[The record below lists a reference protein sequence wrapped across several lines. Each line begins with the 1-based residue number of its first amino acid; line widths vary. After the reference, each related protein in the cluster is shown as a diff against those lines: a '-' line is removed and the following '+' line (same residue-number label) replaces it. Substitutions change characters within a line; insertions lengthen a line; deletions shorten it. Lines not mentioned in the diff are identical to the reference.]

1 MPDSQL
7 KLTMAAG
14 TAMLF
19 IVTIIL
25 NELLFTRLEFAPG
38 INWIY
43 LPAGVR
49 LLCVLLFAEAG
60 ALGLLA
66 ASWLVCFFHFFPN
79 DPLRAFVGGILGA
92 LAPYLAYRALL
103 AAGMGASLRGMDGKH
118 LLGCALLF
126 SVASPAM
133 HHAWFALQGQQ
144 DELVHGFLVMA
155 SGDLAGT
162 LIVLYGAR
170 FALRAFAP
178 HPSHRQ

>member
-14 TAMLF
+14 TVVLF
-19 IVTIIL
+19 IATIIL
-25 NELLFTRLEFAPG
+25 NELLFARLEFAPG

-60 ALGLLA
+60 AAGLLV

-79 DPLRAFVGGILGA
+79 DPVRSFVGGVLAA
-92 LAPYLAYRALL
+92 LAPYLAYQVLL
-103 AAGMGASLRGMDGKH
+103 ASGMRASLRGMDGKR
-118 LLGCALLF
+118 LLGCAALF
-126 SVASPAM
+126 AFASPAM
-133 HHAWFALQGQQ
+133 HHAWFALQGTH
-144 DELVHGFLVMA
+144 DDLWRGFLAMA
-155 SGDLAGT
+155 MGDFAGS

-170 FALRAFAP
+170 FVLRSL
-178 HPSHRQ
+178 PSRPTFKR

>member
-7 KLTMAAG
+7 KLSMVAG
-14 TAMLF
+14 TAVLF
-19 IVTIIL
+19 LAALFL
-25 NELLFTRLEFAPG
+25 NELLFSRLEFAPG
-38 INWIY
+38 ISWVY

-66 ASWLVCFFHFFPN
+66 ASWLICFLYFFPH
-79 DPLRAFVGGILGA
+79 DPLRAFAGGIMGA

-103 AAGMGASLRGMDGKH
+103 ATGMGASLRGLDGKR

-126 SVASPAM
+126 AVASPAM
-133 HHAWFALQGQQ
+133 HHAWFALQGQH
-144 DELVHGFLVMA
+144 EGLLRSFLVMA

-170 FALRAFAP
+170 FILNLFPPKPAP
-178 HPSHRQ
+178 RH

>member
-1 MPDSQL
+1 MSDSRF

-19 IVTIIL
+19 IATIIL
-25 NELLFTRLEFAPG
+25 NEMLFRRLEFVPG

-43 LPAGVR
+43 LPAGIR

-60 ALGLLA
+60 AAGLLA

-79 DPLRAFVGGILGA
+79 DPLRALAGGVIAA

-103 AAGMGASLRGMDGKH
+103 ASGMGASLGEMDGWR

-133 HHAWFALQGQQ
+133 HHAWFALMGQH
-144 DELVHGFLVMA
+144 DGLWHGFFVMA

-162 LIVLYGAR
+162 LIVLYTAQYAAR
-170 FALRAFAP
+170 ILKP
-178 HPSHRQ
+178 NPTLS

>member
-14 TAMLF
+14 TAFLF
-19 IVTIIL
+19 VATIVL

-60 ALGLLA
+60 AVGLLA

-79 DPLRAFVGGILGA
+79 DPLRSFVGGILAA

-103 AAGMGASLRGMDGKH
+103 AGGMGASLRGMDGKR

-133 HHAWFALQGQQ
+133 HHAWFALQGQH
-144 DELVHGFLVMA
+144 DGLWRGFLVMA

-170 FALRAFAP
+170 LGLNAFPRDPAVG
-178 HPSHRQ
+178 H